1 MRRGSGRTVVMWTGV
16 MMAALLLPGHAR
28 SDELAEATRGMVERY
43 GDSVVTLKVVAA
55 AGDREHTYEAQGT
68 VLDASGLIVA
78 SNLAVDPF
86 SHYPGA
92 DSEIKSVSLI
102 REDGTELPLER
113 LLRDEDLDLLFLR
126 PEAEEGEEVE
136 LSHIEAGDE
145 GADLELAEQVVV
157 LSRLGPTDD
166 REHAVLIGRVQAIIT
181 RPRKMYVVGMLGG
194 VGTMGVLGS
203 PVFDTEGRPVGIMVV
218 RHSGRDVRGQIG
230 RGQDAYMAV
239 VLPIAEMSDGI
250 KQAKGEDPD
259 E

>member
-1 MRRGSGRTVVMWTGV
+1 MRRGSGRTVVMSIGLLI
-16 MMAALLLPGHAR
+16 AALLWPGPAR
-28 SDELAEATRGMVERY
+28 TDELAEATRGMVEQY
-43 GDSVVTLKVVAA
+43 GDSVVTLKVVAS
-55 AGDREHTYEAQGT
+55 AGDQEHTYEAQGT

-102 REDGTELPLER
+102 REDGTELSLER

-126 PEAEEGEEVE
+126 PDGEEGDEVE
-136 LSHIEAGDE
+136 LSHIDVGDE
-145 GADLELAEQVVV
+145 GAELELAEQVIV

-166 REHAVLIGRVQAIIT
+166 REHSVLIGRVQAIIT
-181 RPRKMYVVGMLGG
+181 RPRKMYVAGTLGG

-203 PVFDTEGRPVGIMVV
+203 PAFDTEGRPVGIIVV

-230 RGQDAYMAV
+230 RAQDAYMAV